1 MIEEEEETMA
11 EFQGRTLALLIQ
23 AVEGEILRIRA
34 LPDERT
40 APEDEERLVAFE
52 NLADELADAYE
63 VARETESS
71 LPLYERLVRKRPAT
85 PP

>member
-1 MIEEEEETMA
+1 MIEGEKETMA

-23 AVEGEILRIRA
+23 AVDGEILRLRA

-40 APEDEERLVAFE
+40 VPDDEERLVAFE

-71 LPLYERLVRKRPAT
+71 LPLYERLVQQRR
-85 PP
+85 

>member
-11 EFQGRTLALLIQ
+11 EFRGRTLALLIQ
-23 AVEGEILRIRA
+23 AVEGEILRLRA

-40 APEDEERLVAFE
+40 VPEDEERLVAFE

-63 VARETESS
+63 IARATELS
-71 LPLYERLVRKRPAT
+71 LPLYERLV
-85 PP
+85 PPRG

>member
-1 MIEEEEETMA
+1 VIEKEEETMA

-23 AVEGEILRIRA
+23 AVEGEILRLRA

-40 APEDEERLVAFE
+40 VPEDEERLVAFE

-63 VARETESS
+63 VARETESR
-71 LPLYERLVRKRPAT
+71 LPLYERLVQPRG
-85 PP
+85 

>member
-1 MIEEEEETMA
+1 MIEKEEETMA

-23 AVEGEILRIRA
+23 AVEGEILRLRA

-40 APEDEERLVAFE
+40 VPEDEERLVAFE

-63 VARETESS
+63 VARETESR
-71 LPLYERLVRKRPAT
+71 LPLYERLVQPRG
-85 PP
+85 

>member
-1 MIEEEEETMA
+1 MIEKEEETMA

-23 AVEGEILRIRA
+23 AVEGEILRLRA

-40 APEDEERLVAFE
+40 VPEDEERLVAFE
-52 NLADELADAYE
+52 NFADELADVYE

-71 LPLYERLVRKRPAT
+71 LLFYERLVQPRG
-85 PP
+85 